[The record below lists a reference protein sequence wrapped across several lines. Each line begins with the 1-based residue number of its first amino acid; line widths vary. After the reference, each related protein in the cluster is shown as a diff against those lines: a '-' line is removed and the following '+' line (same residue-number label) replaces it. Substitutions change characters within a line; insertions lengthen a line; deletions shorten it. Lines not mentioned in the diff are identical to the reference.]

1 MNKFLPMLVLILLC
15 DARALHQMETSSNN
29 FVANASFS
37 GKDESGRPLQFA
49 GYSPSGALQ
58 VKAHNGIITVSK
70 VADGTLSLMYPTQVV
85 PIRPNKRYRISVEIS
100 TEKLISYVF
109 PEAQIV
115 DAQGKSLGFE
125 GTSQRASG
133 TSPWK
138 TYSFEISTPEKAS
151 SLIVTFG
158 RSYDFE
164 TGTFFLRNPQV
175 TSIS

>member
-15 DARALHQMETSSNN
+15 GCPRTSSNETSSNN

-115 DAQGKSLGFE
+115 ALRAHRNEPVELVPGKRIPSKSALLK
-125 GTSQRASG
+125 RL
-133 TSPWK
+133 P
-138 TYSFEISTPEKAS
+138 
-151 SLIVTFG
+151 
-158 RSYDFE
+158 R
-164 TGTFFLRNPQV
+164 
-175 TSIS
+175 